1 MSWGWLPFHIPNWLM
16 IPLLVVFIP
25 LSLFNGEILWALA
38 SLLLLAYCIWES
50 FSGEEKVS
58 NSLPSDDW
66 EGIPEPV
73 RQMEE
78 KKPEPSDEKKASNVE
93 EIKCTNCQQRLNIPR
108 NHTGLA
114 GCPACMMKILLK
126 DGEISD

>member
-1 MSWGWLPFHIPNWLM
+1 MMWLPAPLPIRRLVWIAFWSLGLLAALLDTNIFIALVSLV
-16 IPLLVVFIP
+16 LLVQ
-25 LSLFNGEILWALA
+25 G
-38 SLLLLAYCIWES
+38 IWES
-50 FSGEEKVS
+50 FLGEKLAEKVS

-66 EGIPEPV
+66 EGIL

-126 DGEISD
+126 DGVITD

>member
-1 MSWGWLPFHIPNWLM
+1 MMWLPAPLPIRRLVWIAFWSLA
-16 IPLLVVFIP
+16 LLV
-25 LSLFNGEILWALA
+25 A
-38 SLLLLAYCIWES
+38 LLATNISIALVSLVLLVQGIWGS
-50 FSGEEKVS
+50 FLGEKLAEKVS

-66 EGIPEPV
+66 EGIL

-126 DGEISD
+126 DGVITD

>member
-1 MSWGWLPFHIPNWLM
+1 MMWLPAPLPIRRLVWIAFWSLS
-16 IPLLVVFIP
+16 LLV
-25 LSLFNGEILWALA
+25 A
-38 SLLLLAYCIWES
+38 LLATNISIALVSLVLLVQGIWGS
-50 FSGEEKVS
+50 FLGEKLAEKVS

-66 EGIPEPV
+66 EGIL

-126 DGEISD
+126 DGVITD

>member
-1 MSWGWLPFHIPNWLM
+1 MMWLPLPLPIPNWFW
-16 IPLLVVFIP
+16 IPCLSLGILGALFEGEIFMALVCLVLLVH
-25 LSLFNGEILWALA
+25 
-38 SLLLLAYCIWES
+38 CIWES

>member
-1 MSWGWLPFHIPNWLM
+1 MWLPAPLPIRRLVWIAFWSLS
-16 IPLLVVFIP
+16 LLV
-25 LSLFNGEILWALA
+25 A
-38 SLLLLAYCIWES
+38 LLATNISIALVSLVLRVQGIWGS
-50 FSGEEKVS
+50 FLGEKLAEKVS

-66 EGIPEPV
+66 EGIL

-126 DGEISD
+126 DGVITD

>member
-1 MSWGWLPFHIPNWLM
+1 MMWLPAPLPIRRLVWIAFWSLALAVGLLATNIFIALVSLV
-16 IPLLVVFIP
+16 LLVQGIWGSF
-25 LSLFNGEILWALA
+25 LGEKLA
-38 SLLLLAYCIWES
+38 
-50 FSGEEKVS
+50 EKVS

-66 EGIPEPV
+66 EGIL

-126 DGEISD
+126 DEVITD